1 MPEPGVKKFKFF
13 GFSDVGKV
21 RKHNEDSY
29 LCNEKARLFLVADGM
44 GGHASGETAS
54 QMAISRVEEY
64 MTRSRFEE
72 NPQGPDFSET
82 FTPEQNRLLA
92 ATRYANQ
99 RIYALAGQTPSMKG
113 MGTTIVGV
121 VIEGDHLAVV
131 NVGDTRLYCVRQ
143 GELEQITEDHTLVG
157 EQQRMGV
164 LTREEARRH
173 AQRHILT
180 SALGIYQRPRID
192 VSRHEIAP
200 SDLYIICSDGLHD
213 MLEDREIL
221 RTVTTV
227 KDKSLYKIGISLV
240 LEANLAGGL
249 DNVTVVLLSF
259 PS

>member
-1 MPEPGVKKFKFF
+1 MPQPGFKQFKFF

-64 MTRSRFEE
+64 MTRSRAEE
-72 NPQGPDFSET
+72 ARQGPGSSKT
-82 FTPEQNRLLA
+82 LTSEQNRLLA

-99 RIYALAGQTPSMKG
+99 RIYDLAARTPAMKG

-131 NVGDTRLYCVRQ
+131 NVGDTRLYRVRQ

-164 LTREEARRH
+164 LTREAARRH

-180 SALGIYQRPRID
+180 SALGIYKRPRID
-192 VSRHEIAP
+192 VAQHTIVP
-200 SDLYIICSDGLHD
+200 PDLYIICSDGLHD

-221 RTVTTV
+221 GAVTAV

-240 LEANLAGGL
+240 LNANLAGGL
-249 DNVTVVLLSF
+249 DNITVVLLSF

>member
-1 MPEPGVKKFKFF
+1 MPESGFRQFKFF

-21 RKHNEDSY
+21 RRQNEDSY
-29 LCNEKARLFLVADGM
+29 LCNEAARLFLVADGM

-64 MTRSRFEE
+64 MMRSRPQEA
-72 NPQGPDFSET
+72 PQGSASSKNLSPA
-82 FTPEQNRLLA
+82 QNRLLA

-99 RIYALAGQTPSMKG
+99 RIYELADRTPPMRG

-121 VIEGDHLAVV
+121 VIEGNHLAVV
-131 NVGDTRLYCVRQ
+131 NVGDTRLYRLRQ
-143 GELEQITEDHTLVG
+143 GNLEQMTEDHTLVG
-157 EQQRMGV
+157 EQQKMGI
-164 LTREEARRH
+164 LTGEEARRH

-180 SALGIYQRPRID
+180 SALGIYERPRID

-200 SDLYIICSDGLHD
+200 FDLYIICSDGLHD
-213 MLEDREIL
+213 MLTDHEIL
-221 RTVTTV
+221 KTITGV

-240 LEANLAGGL
+240 LKANLAGGL
-249 DNVTVVLLSF
+249 DNITVVLLSF